1 MPFDPGLAALIRDDL
16 SDTPRVVEKR
26 MFGGI
31 AFMVGGHMAAGVLG
45 DAGIYRPGKAT
56 LAEAG
61 ALPGVTPWL
70 HSGRP
75 MGGYVL
81 AGAEAMASDA
91 TRRRLL
97 SLSLAHV
104 AALPG
109 R

>member
-16 SDTPRVVEKR
+16 SDTPGVEEKR
-26 MFGGI
+26 MFGGL

-45 DAGIYRPGKAT
+45 DAALYRPGKPGMADAT
-56 LAEAG
+56 
-61 ALPGVTPWL
+61 ALDGVSPWV

-81 AGAEAMASDA
+81 ADAEAMASDA
-91 TRRRLL
+91 TRGALL
-97 SLSLAHV
+97 ALALAHV
-104 AALPG
+104 AGLPS